1 MNFFAHALFLWREA
15 WSNSA
20 LLIFFGEI
28 ITDPLRAKITK
39 KITKNIITGGR
50 AFVFSF
56 TRRAPQKITS
66 HEKKMVKNSSSD
78 SARSTPTA
86 LSIVKERRTV
96 VRENKKK
103 MGRKIQNVRAI
114 LGALQEEKSAF
125 TIRIEALTSK
135 VESLVSD
142 VVDECARFE
151 NAIRDV
157 PIFAAPPLGM
167 DKDDLDLTETQQ
179 NCLRIMQENAVL
191 HAARAN
197 RMFYHKIVTFMESVV
212 EKNSW
217 CQLRNANVPYYPIA
231 ADFRY
236 GQATTLPYIN
246 FKGSDGKLYR
256 ILVHRNNSRHQKVVC
271 VLLNAARYD
280 ELLRKAKE
288 EKKPRWYQQEDCILI
303 DEQKM
308 DFVLSGGG
316 VAYHYRSQQDEVK
329 FKFWNPI
336 EYDSI
341 ETAVND
347 VFDVLDPMITSYEVT
362 DSKSDFGMVYSD
374 FEVDSEKESDGD
386 GYSTSSWESEP
397 ATDEEEEEEEEE

>member
-1 MNFFAHALFLWREA
+1 
-15 WSNSA
+15 
-20 LLIFFGEI
+20 
-28 ITDPLRAKITK
+28 
-39 KITKNIITGGR
+39 
-50 AFVFSF
+50 
-56 TRRAPQKITS
+56 
-66 HEKKMVKNSSSD
+66 MVKNSSSD

-179 NCLRIMQENAVL
+179 NCLRTMQENAVL

-197 RMFYHKIVTFMESVV
+197 RMFYHKIMTFMESVV
-212 EKNSW
+212 QRNPWS
-217 CQLRNANVPYYPIA
+217 QLRNANLPYYPIA
-231 ADFRY
+231 AGFRY
-236 GQATTLPYIN
+236 GQVATLPYIN

-256 ILVHRNNSRHQKVVC
+256 ILVYRDIIKSGHQEVLC

-329 FKFWNPI
+329 SKFWNPI

-397 ATDEEEEEEEEE
+397 ATDEEEEEEEE

>member
-39 KITKNIITGGR
+39 KIITGGR

-56 TRRAPQKITS
+56 TRRAPQKNHVTS
-66 HEKKMVKNSSSD
+66 RRRVSSSD
-78 SARSTPTA
+78 NRAMSFE
-86 LSIVKERRTV
+86 IV
-96 VRENKKK
+96 
-103 MGRKIQNVRAI
+103 
-114 LGALQEEKSAF
+114 
-125 TIRIEALTSK
+125 
-135 VESLVSD
+135 
-142 VVDECARFE
+142 
-151 NAIRDV
+151 
-157 PIFAAPPLGM
+157 AAPPLGM